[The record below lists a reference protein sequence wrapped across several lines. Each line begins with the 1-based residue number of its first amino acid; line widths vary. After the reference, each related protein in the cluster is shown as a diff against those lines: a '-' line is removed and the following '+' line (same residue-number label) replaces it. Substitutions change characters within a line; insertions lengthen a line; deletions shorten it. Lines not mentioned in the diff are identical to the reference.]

1 MANSNFETLKRGGE
15 AIDEVAEQTGHQA
28 GGMVQQAKAVAADA
42 YDSAAGMAQDAIAAA
57 KTRTQD
63 AISAAKT
70 HSSDL
75 DDVLAE
81 QAVQHPKAMLAL
93 GIGFGFLLGVLF
105 ASTRGG
111 STSRW

>member
-1 MANSNFETLKRGGE
+1 MTNSNFETLKRGAE
-15 AIDEVAEQTGHQA
+15 AVDEVARDSGPQA
-28 GGMVQQAKAVAADA
+28 GGMVQQAKTVAADA
-42 YDSAAGMAQDAIAAA
+42 YDGAAGMAQDALAAA
-57 KTRTQD
+57 KTG
-63 AISAAKT
+63 AA
-70 HSSDL
+70 DL

-111 STSRW
+111 SHGRW

>member
-1 MANSNFETLKRGGE
+1 MANSNFETMKRGGE
-15 AIDEVAEQTGHQA
+15 VVDETARESGNQA
-28 GGMVQQAKAVAADA
+28 AGVVEQAKAVAADA

-57 KTRTQD
+57 KTHTQD
-63 AISAAKT
+63 AIAAAKT
-70 HSSDL
+70 GAADL

-81 QAVQHPKAMLAL
+81 QAVRHPKAMLAL

-111 STSRW
+111 HARW

>member
-1 MANSNFETLKRGGE
+1 MTNSNFETMKRGGE
-15 AIDEVAEQTGHQA
+15 AVDEAARESGQQA

-42 YDSAAGMAQDAIAAA
+42 YDSAAGMAKDAIAAA
-57 KTRTQD
+57 KTG
-63 AISAAKT
+63 A
-70 HSSDL
+70 SDL

-81 QAVQHPKAMLAL
+81 QSLQHPKAMLAL

-111 STSRW
+111 SHSRW